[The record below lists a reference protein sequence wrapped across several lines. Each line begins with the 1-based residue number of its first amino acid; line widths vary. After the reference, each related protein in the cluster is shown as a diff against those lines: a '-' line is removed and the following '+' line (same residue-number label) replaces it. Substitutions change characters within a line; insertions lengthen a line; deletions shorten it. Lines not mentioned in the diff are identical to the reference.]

1 MTAMS
6 EYSQSY
12 NRYSYCFN
20 NPLRFTDPSGYVVTI
35 PPEYLLMNLYSTD
48 INKYRK
54 KIKRLGVDPNTISVD
69 YNTDL
74 SQDGLLFKTISWKE
88 IGVDDPEDIHY
99 LDVFEYDFSDAIN
112 NEQSYPMSCIAYAF
126 MQHELRF
133 SYGNRNISE
142 DKIMQKFHDMVSSK
156 IFK

>member
-1 MTAMS
+1 
-6 EYSQSY
+6 
-12 NRYSYCFN
+12 
-20 NPLRFTDPSGYVVTI
+20 
-35 PPEYLLMNLYSTD
+35 MNLYSTD

-99 LDVFEYDFSDAIN
+99 LDVFEYDFSYN
-112 NEQSYPMSCIAYAF
+112 ST
-126 MQHELRF
+126 
-133 SYGNRNISE
+133 
-142 DKIMQKFHDMVSSK
+142 KI
-156 IFK
+156 